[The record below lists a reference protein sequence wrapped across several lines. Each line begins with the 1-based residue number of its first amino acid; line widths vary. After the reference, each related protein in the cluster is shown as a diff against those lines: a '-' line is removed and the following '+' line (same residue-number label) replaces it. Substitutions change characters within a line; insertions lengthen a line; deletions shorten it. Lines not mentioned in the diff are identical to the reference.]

1 MLSTLRDSMLCTA
14 IVSAEISPETDNDK
28 QKLGR
33 AKDKISKPRAVSKAA
48 KGRLENPQAVT
59 KENLCATSKRKL
71 EAYRAEI

>member
-1 MLSTLRDSMLCTA
+1 MLCTA

-48 KGRLENPQAVT
+48 KGRFENP
-59 KENLCATSKRKL
+59 KPLLRKTFVHL
-71 EAYRAEI
+71 ANVN